1 MWGAVSRLRLFS
13 SSNVLMYQKR
23 RSMMYTCRGFKLIP
37 APVTLNPGLAYPG
50 QDSLFAARLLR
61 DRAIAVHMGSNALR
75 GHGESAPSEHAM
87 RILTLRSPSVAQG
100 QWRRGSR
107 MGLRGAVD
115 AQGLAPGCA
124 GARARRRP
132 CQQLGCPSSRGLS
145 PRSAGRPGPG
155 QARRALPL
163 GGAACDGTSGRA
175 VGRAG
180 DAIWWA
186 LHGLRCSSGA
196 YAHI

>member
-1 MWGAVSRLRLFS
+1 MLVCFSAKLNSILSAGIARGVGGQTLVVAEATTAV
-13 SSNVLMYQKR
+13 VA
-23 RSMMYTCRGFKLIP
+23 T
-37 APVTLNPGLAYPG
+37 G
-50 QDSLFAARLLR
+50 QDSLFAVRLLR

-175 VGRAG
+175 EAATG
-180 DAIWWA
+180 AIWWA